1 MIFEGFGTGESSFT
15 LERGFFFAFGASFFA
30 AASTRL
36 KFMISRSPCA
46 IGQPCRGMA
55 ASALLTSRTSSPCTI
70 PRRLLSK
77 RQIFIFRSQRRVVD
91 LAAEREEAPAGGLR
105 VEAEADVAG
114 ERMRVAEDAL
124 ERCGLVEAV
133 RAGHGVERIDGFR
146 ADSHRVGEV
155 ALEAELRLDV
165 GDEVAVCDS
174 LRFEA
179 ILAQDEARG
188 VDFRARRADAQLH
201 RLEVAHLRSGVI
213 GAALLDGGYRRF
225 ERGPRVADRA
235 GADAVPAERRERHAV
250 DRVRVSACAGEAV
263 SAARVEHAERLVLRD
278 ENVLGDRKSTRLNS
292 SH

>member
-15 LERGFFFAFGASFFA
+15 LERGFFFALGASFFA

-36 KFMISRSPCA
+36 KFMIRGSPCA
-46 IGQPCRGMA
+46 IGQPCCGMA

-77 RQIFIFRSQRRVVD
+77 RQIFIFSQRRIVD

-124 ERCGLVEAV
+124 EGSGLVDAV
-133 RAGHGVERIDGFR
+133 RARHGVQRVYRLGAEVD
-146 ADSHRVGEV
+146 RVGEI

-165 GDEVAVCDS
+165 GDLLPVGDFLRLEAVV
-174 LRFEA
+174 
-179 ILAQDEARG
+179 AQDKARR
-188 VDFRARRADAQLH
+188 VDFHPRRADAQLH
-201 RLEVAHLRSGVI
+201 RLEVAHLRSGVV

-225 ERGPRVADRA
+225 ERGLGVADRA
-235 GADAVPAERRERHAV
+235 GADAVPAE
-250 DRVRVSACAGEAV
+250 G
-263 SAARVEHAERLVLRD
+263 
-278 ENVLGDRKSTRLNS
+278 
-292 SH
+292 